1 MSLLLAMTGWH
12 VEDWRARFQAL
23 LPEMPIVVPGEPFDR
38 RAVHYVASWKHP
50 AGSLTGLPNL
60 AAIFSLGAGVDF
72 LFADD
77 KLPEVPIARVV
88 DPDLTTRMSEYVV
101 LHCLMYL
108 RQQHRYMRQQQA
120 KLWEDDRNQPAARSV
135 RVGIMGLGE
144 LGLDAAAK
152 LKLIGFDV
160 AGWSRSPKSAEGLQ
174 TFSGEDGLKA
184 FLPAAL
190 AHLLFGFWPAY
201 AAVAGAMVGH
211 AFPLPHPSRGGKS
224 IMCFVGGAFAL
235 SPLAALGFAIAA
247 DFAQG
252 AGAAVHRFQAGGL
265 QDAHRPPQLLGGF
278 VHLHSAGKLRDRG
291 EEVGIV
297 RRYADCDLIGR
308 ERCGKVAG
316 AFQLGRLGQR
326 IGDKRGFGR
335 RDHRPIL

>member
-50 AGSLTGLPNL
+50 PGSLTGLPNL

-120 KLWEDDRNQPAARSV
+120 KLWEDDRNQPAARAV

-152 LKLIGFDV
+152 LKVIGFDV
-160 AGWSRSPKSAEGLQ
+160 AGWSRSPKTVDGLQ
-174 TFSGEDGLKA
+174 TFAGADGLRA
-184 FLPAAL
+184 FLARTDILVSLVPLTPQTRGILNAELFAGL
-190 AHLLFGFWPAY
+190 AQDGRL
-201 AAVAGAMVGH
+201 
-211 AFPLPHPSRGGKS
+211 GGPFL
-224 IMCFVGGAFAL
+224 INPG
-235 SPLAALGFAIAA
+235 
-247 DFAQG
+247 
-252 AGAAVHRFQAGGL
+252 RGGL
-265 QDAHRPPQLLGGF
+265 QVESDIIAALDAGTLKGATLDVFETEPLPPESPLWSHPGVTVTPHNAAMSEPEAIASLVAAQIRRLEAGEPLQ
-278 VHLHSAGKLRDRG
+278 HLVDPARG
-291 EEVGIV
+291 
-297 RRYADCDLIGR
+297 Y
-308 ERCGKVAG
+308 
-316 AFQLGRLGQR
+316 
-326 IGDKRGFGR
+326 
-335 RDHRPIL
+335 